1 MILSIHH
8 FEFCEAREN
17 RIKKLLFILA
27 KATCGAL
34 VLVFLFS
41 IVDLKG
47 VEESLSK
54 ANPIPFGVVCF
65 LVVLSPL
72 ITALRLKAFLEVVD
86 FFPTFSNALRATLCG
101 FALNVILPA
110 RGGDLAK
117 VAFLC
122 GENHKQWSKL
132 SGAVILERSFDL
144 LALGLI
150 GLLASLIT
158 SNYKSAPL
166 SGLVVFTCIFGM
178 VFFSKFHRLPILGP
192 KLKNFNEA
200 FRLIIP
206 RRRKVFRGFLVS
218 ILCWTNN
225 CLIIALLL
233 QSIDRNFHIWLAY
246 SAAPPSIF
254 VGILPISLWGVGTR
268 DAALA
273 YFLDGSTLIENIMAA
288 GFLYTALVYWLLG
301 LIGVPALLYSRKS
314 REVIQSSIIQENQ

>member
-8 FEFCEAREN
+8 FEFCEVRDN

-27 KATCGAL
+27 KATSGSL

-54 ANPIPFGVVCF
+54 TNPTPLLVACL

-72 ITALRLKAFLEVVD
+72 INAFRLKTFLEVVD
-86 FFPTFSNALRATLCG
+86 FFPNFSNALRASLCG

-158 SNYKSAPL
+158 SNYKGAPL

-178 VFFSKFHRLPILGP
+178 VFFSKFHRFPLLGP

-218 ILCWTNN
+218 ILCWSNN

-233 QSIDRNFHIWLAY
+233 QSIDRTFHIWLAY
-246 SAAPPSIF
+246 SAAPPAIF
-254 VGILPISLWGVGTR
+254 VGILPISIWGVGTR
-268 DAALA
+268 DAALV
-273 YFLDGSTLIENIMAA
+273 YFLDGCTLIENTMAA

-301 LIGVPALLYSRKS
+301 LIGVPALVYSRKS
-314 REVIQSSIIQENQ
+314 REVINQV

>member
-1 MILSIHH
+1 M
-8 FEFCEAREN
+8 
-17 RIKKLLFILA
+17 
-27 KATCGAL
+27 
-34 VLVFLFS
+34 LVFLFS

-54 ANPIPFGVVCF
+54 TNPIPFGVVCL

-72 ITALRLKAFLEVVD
+72 ITAYRLKAFLEVVD
-86 FFPTFSNALRATLCG
+86 FFPTFSNTLRATLCG

-158 SNYKSAPL
+158 SNYKGAPL

-178 VFFSKFHRLPILGP
+178 VFFSSVRVRPPF
-192 KLKNFNEA
+192 
-200 FRLIIP
+200 
-206 RRRKVFRGFLVS
+206 
-218 ILCWTNN
+218 T
-225 CLIIALLL
+225 LLL
-233 QSIDRNFHIWLAY
+233 CQDDRA
-246 SAAPPSIF
+246 
-254 VGILPISLWGVGTR
+254 SL
-268 DAALA
+268 
-273 YFLDGSTLIENIMAA
+273 
-288 GFLYTALVYWLLG
+288 
-301 LIGVPALLYSRKS
+301 
-314 REVIQSSIIQENQ
+314 

>member
-1 MILSIHH
+1 MI
-8 FEFCEAREN
+8 
-17 RIKKLLFILA
+17 
-27 KATCGAL
+27 
-34 VLVFLFS
+34 LVFLFS
-41 IVDLKG
+41 IVDFKG
-47 VEESLSK
+47 VQESLAK
-54 ANPIPFGVVCF
+54 TNPTPFVVACL
-65 LVVLSPL
+65 LVILSPL
-72 ITALRLKAFLEVVD
+72 LTALRLSVYLGVVD
-86 FFPTFSNALRATLCG
+86 FFPTFSNVLRATLCG
-101 FALNVILPA
+101 FALNVVSPA

-117 VAFLC
+117 VAFLSKD
-122 GENHKQWSKL
+122 NHKQWSKL

-158 SNYKSAPL
+158 SNYKGAPL

-206 RRRKVFRGFLVS
+206 RKRKVFRGFLVS
-218 ILCWTNN
+218 IFCWTNN
-225 CLIIALLL
+225 CLIIALILK
-233 QSIDRNFHIWLAY
+233 SIDQTFQVWLAFT
-246 SAAPPSIF
+246 AAPPSIF
-254 VGILPISLWGVGTR
+254 VGILPLSLWGVGTR

-314 REVIQSSIIQENQ
+314 REVINQV